1 MEKNIKHGELSRK
14 IIGAAMAVL
23 NELKPGQ
30 DEKIYENSLV
40 VELTGQNIRIDQ
52 QKQFPVLYKGHLVGT
67 LIPDLIVGSAIIVDT
82 KVVTTFNDA
91 HISQMIGYL
100 AITGLDV
107 GLILNFKYPT
117 LQWKRILRPDPDH
130 GSSMEQQPPSF
141 L

>member
-14 IIGAAMAVL
+14 IIGASMAVL

-40 VELTGQNIRIDQ
+40 VELAGQNLSIDQ
-52 QKQFPVLYKGHLVGT
+52 QKQFPVRYKGHLVGT

-82 KVVTTFNDA
+82 KVVTSFNDA

-100 AITGLDV
+100 TITGLDV

-117 LQWKRILRPDPDH
+117 LQWKRILRPNLDS
-130 GSSMEQQPPSF
+130 GSLMDQDSPTF
-141 L
+141 T